1 MNESLPGIRLQDLRS
16 ALARLDDAL
25 AQPLDEYVRDAAIQR
40 FEFCFELAWK
50 CVQALARL
58 EGLDV
63 ASPRAAFRTALKM
76 GLIQDDPAWLSMI
89 DDRNLSS
96 HTYDLDLAESL
107 YDRLPQHASALN
119 GLLQNLASRLGAE
132 D

>member
-1 MNESLPGIRLQDLRS
+1 MNEALPGLRLEDFRS

-25 AQPLDEYVRDAAIQR
+25 GQPLDEYVRDAAIQR
-40 FEFCFELAWK
+40 FEFSFELAWK

-63 ASPRAAFRTALKM
+63 ASPRAAFRAALKL
-76 GLIQDDPAWLSMI
+76 GLIQDDPAWLSMM

-96 HTYDLDLAESL
+96 HTYDLDLAEAV
-107 YDRLPQHASALN
+107 YGRLPKHALALH
-119 GLLQNLASRLGAE
+119 GLLENLASRLGPL
-132 D
+132 

>member
-107 YDRLPQHASALN
+107 YDSLPQHASALN